1 MEKVSDDISI
11 SDIRGSNI
19 KDRLIAIILDQQ
31 FDYWYDPCGKSGY
44 ELNDQLTERSRWAMK
59 RLNDLV
65 SNGELVGEIVRPLVP
80 PK

>member
-1 MEKVSDDISI
+1 MSKASDEVSVA
-11 SDIRGSNI
+11 DIRACGI
-19 KDRLIAIILDQQ
+19 KDKLVAIILDQQ

-44 ELNDQLTERSRWAMK
+44 DLNNQLTERSRWAMK

-65 SNGELVGEIVRPLVP
+65 FNGEITSELVKP